1 MLKPEK
7 TTIDFPKELPLTI
20 VFKISGVLNEAEAL
34 AVISEIKK
42 LQNDHFERFILDLN
56 YTTQITASGLA
67 LVGFLIA
74 QTIEKVAILTTQE
87 KHLKIFA
94 AAGLTKKLLLAQD
107 QQSLTA
113 KLKKKV
119 K

>member
-34 AVISEIKK
+34 SVISEIKK
-42 LQNDHFERFILDLN
+42 LKNDHFERFILDLN
-56 YTTQITASGLA
+56 YTTKITASGLA

-74 QTIEKVAILTTQE
+74 QSKEKVAVLTTQE
-87 KHLKIFA
+87 KHIKIFA
-94 AAGLTKKLLLAQD
+94 AAGLTKKLLLGQD
-107 QQSLTA
+107 QPSLTA
-113 KLKKKV
+113 KLRDRPT
-119 K
+119 